1 MAATISLQQHCI
13 QTLCAQSF
21 LCLAFHM
28 FLVALFGVGTTT
40 AGSSLVLLVLTS
52 PNPNQ
57 VQRALAAVAECDER
71 WFKPTDWK
79 RCEPNRAPQALPEA
93 ARKRYSPDYHPSSSL
108 GFD

>member
-1 MAATISLQQHCI
+1 
-13 QTLCAQSF
+13 
-21 LCLAFHM
+21 M

-93 ARKRYSPDYHPSSSL
+93 ARKRYSPDYHPSSAL